1 MKKIL
6 AFTLFLG
13 LASIARGRVSTRVC
27 LADGNTPLELADPN
41 IPFVYRDIMVGTKLT
56 IIVSSDA
63 EGSLNARLAIIGEGQ
78 NRGLLSARD
87 YNDTTLDWA
96 GSRFPA
102 AGNMARVWE
111 WIDPDVQMIALESI
125 YSPVAGDWFVI
136 DYTAIGIGTCKVG
149 FYDHSV
155 SWVEPVYYLGFSHVP
170 TRDFNN
176 DAGVD
181 FADYAVLVSYWL
193 EPLCVDLDS
202 CTGTDLDRNGIV
214 DFNDLILF
222 ADYWLERSK

>member
-63 EGSLNARLAIIGEGQ
+63 EGSLNARLAIIGEDQ

-87 YNDTTLDWA
+87 YNDTTHDWA
-96 GSRFPA
+96 GSHLPASSDKALVFPL
-102 AGNMARVWE
+102 AR
-111 WIDPDVQMIALESI
+111 A
-125 YSPVAGDWFVI
+125 
-136 DYTAIGIGTCKVG
+136 
-149 FYDHSV
+149 
-155 SWVEPVYYLGFSHVP
+155 
-170 TRDFNN
+170 
-176 DAGVD
+176 
-181 FADYAVLVSYWL
+181 
-193 EPLCVDLDS
+193 
-202 CTGTDLDRNGIV
+202 
-214 DFNDLILF
+214 
-222 ADYWLERSK
+222 